1 MFNRF
6 TAMLRDDEGVT
17 MVEYGLMLALVAVV
31 AFAAVQLLGSNV
43 STLFGN
49 IATDI

>member
-1 MFNRF
+1 MLDHF
-6 TAMLRDDEGVT
+6 TTLLRDDEGVT

-31 AFAAVQLLGSNV
+31 AFVAVQFLGTQV
-43 STLFGN
+43 STLFNN

>member
-1 MFNRF
+1 MLNHF
-6 TAMLRDDEGVT
+6 TTLLRDDEGVT
-17 MVEYGLMLALVAVV
+17 MVEYGLMLALIAVV
-31 AFAAVQLLGSNV
+31 AFVAVQTLGQHV